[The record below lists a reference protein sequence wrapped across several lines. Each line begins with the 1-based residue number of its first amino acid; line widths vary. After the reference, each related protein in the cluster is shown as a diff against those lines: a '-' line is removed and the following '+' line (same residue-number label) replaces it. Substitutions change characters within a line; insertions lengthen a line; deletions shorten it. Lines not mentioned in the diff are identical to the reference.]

1 MFTLGGRGM
10 TASAIARVCVNVWGK
25 RHAIAGLIKAV
36 NTYALRKVQ
45 SVKATKTVTSRW
57 TPPPR
62 RMMDGGSS
70 VTRHSRDSRL
80 ASDREDSTQL
90 RGFPLFSTVSQYK
103 MSNKTLQ
110 KLGPTP

>member
-57 TPPPR
+57 TPPPPADDGWWVVSDSSQSR
-62 RMMDGGSS
+62 RA
-70 VTRHSRDSRL
+70 TRECQGRLDSIEGL
-80 ASDREDSTQL
+80 
-90 RGFPLFSTVSQYK
+90 PVI
-103 MSNKTLQ
+103 
-110 KLGPTP
+110 

>member
-1 MFTLGGRGM
+1 MLSNELECVFTLGGRGM

-70 VTRHSRDSRL
+70 VTRHSR
-80 ASDREDSTQL
+80 ATRE
-90 RGFPLFSTVSQYK
+90 
-103 MSNKTLQ
+103 
-110 KLGPTP
+110 